1 VDLRNNAAAYAEQV
15 AAGKMTEGQAAR
27 ANKDYFNMLW
37 ERNRKGAT
45 PADADTT
52 AGIQPNGANVP
63 AVYDPVA
70 QNNRTAEAPT
80 AKPVVND
87 SLTTETPVT
96 EANSANNQVAP
107 EMPVYSGA
115 KPVTDPAII
124 AQLEATTETSGP
136 SAMLPEYNSSAA
148 NQPVNLPQ
156 GFVLDTPIKSEVISN
171 GKGNQETNS
180 TQGGQAGEQGLLVA
194 PDDSDPL
201 QKVSDVPSAQT
212 GTVPSEMAAPV
223 NAQTAPVKP
232 FVSQPEQT
240 PSLRP
245 ENQPETADSQP
256 DTQNQ
261 PAEYQA
267 MSLKPSVDPKTLKT
281 PADVFQ
287 AFRDGKLT
295 YGDYSTTYDSAKHET
310 SLQKALEDPA
320 ISSVKIRKDTI
331 EVRTPDTRNENGEV
345 VPGELIGRFK
355 LADKT
360 QAAADTSAELLG
372 TGYPRD
378 RVVSEGRAMLKRL
391 YSGDKEFA
399 KNPVFQVVQ
408 ETPDHAMMLQFKVG
422 RRTYNIR
429 PEVLNIDQYGD
440 LPSGNT
446 ILKPGDTI
454 RLSPGYLENKQ
465 PQIYLVPKGVE
476 KSGGGNIFADTGGYD
491 IKAETG
497 QNHISKS
504 ETDMRTTVADMV
516 QRNDVDG
523 LTKMIFHDSL
533 TNTYNAAGW
542 SMAVKNMPA
551 GSAVVSMDVSGL
563 KWINDNFGHVAGDAL
578 LRIIADAAEPL
589 GIKIFRKG
597 GDEFATI
604 FDNMAI
610 AETQITKLSDAVS
623 KKVIDVI
630 SKDGASLSY
639 TGWRLDYGID
649 TNFDAA
655 DAKLTAS
662 REQQVLDGTRNPPH
676 QRGERPRGIIETV
689 HGGTRPDSVVQSKRV
704 TPSKDHADTGGYNLN
719 PPGPQNAPFAQQ
731 KVSALQLPEIVEIA
745 KNLMGGKYPHILRK
759 LNKRGALGVFK
770 TGTGSID
777 LRADLAKTPGLL
789 ERVLAH
795 EIGHLVD
802 WLPDHDIKR
811 GNILGRIASLKK
823 YMGSLLAEYEGAPGA
838 TLSKKDRARLR
849 SEAERELK
857 ANERPDE
864 TVIETITREVPQWK
878 YTGIDPEMIKAIW
891 NDTTAREKYPKLYR
905 ALAEMSDSEKKAVLV
920 QAMNGLVHDRLSH
933 MGERVQVGTRTVTEE
948 VSRTIPGIHAT
959 PEEISKR
966 YAELVQEE
974 ISKRNL
980 YKLETISQELK
991 DLTLHWKPFQP
1002 GNDPGYTAYRFSS
1015 AELYADAFSALLN
1028 DPAMVRKIAPTFEK
1042 AFMSYLN
1049 RKPEVSKVYYD
1060 IQQRLNNS
1068 DEIMQHRQENIR
1080 SMFDRGEAIKKESE
1094 RKPLADIMHS
1104 LYKDLIDKNADINL
1118 KVKAVKK
1125 SGKIVEDADNP
1136 AYWVETLP
1144 YISGE
1149 VYSHLHEIDSLMLE
1163 PMKLDGLTIDD
1174 LGEYMLLKRI
1184 TSDRAELANPLG
1196 HTAET
1201 AAAGLKHLE
1210 QQLGPEKWQALAD
1223 YVEKYKGIR
1232 ERNVIDV
1239 VDQAEM
1245 WPDDLMQHVRDNT
1258 DYATWEVQKFI
1269 EAKYGRSVSAQIF
1282 KQVGTLQEIRN
1293 PFIATVM
1300 KDAALIRAANVKI
1313 VKQKVTD
1320 FLKEH
1325 FPDEIRSADTR
1336 WNGKTHEPVEPSDP
1350 DQGMIMFPHKGE
1362 VQALYVPKGIAET
1375 FAHSPYEASAIL
1387 KAWQIMNIPLRA
1399 VLVNHNPLWMVA
1411 NVPRDF
1417 IETWKNTPGLSIF
1430 TLLKY
1435 YGKAAPEAWADVFNG
1450 KMSPEIQGMFK
1461 NKMLVT
1467 DRQFTNIDE
1476 SPDNEL
1482 DRMLQQFGK
1491 SQVQYRN
1498 KVIKPFMMLWDAL
1511 GNMGKF
1517 TERIGKL
1524 AGHKYITENTDMTPE
1539 KTGHMVRSRVGTPD
1553 VHRTGRLHAIT
1564 NNIFLFSNVAKEGW
1578 RSSWESAKESK
1589 AEYAWKTAAY
1599 NIIPK
1604 LMMAAAAAGAF
1615 GSGIKK
1621 IMDSASNYD
1630 KTNYNVIPLG
1640 FDSKGKGVYFRVPQD
1655 YTGTMVGGVLW
1666 NAMQGNITGSK
1677 SVLSYAS
1684 EQSPYSLNPYLS
1696 AATDIVQIMRGLN
1709 PYDDYRGKLVIPDQI
1724 FKANDHR
1731 KWLEFGKH
1739 MSNSL
1744 GGSSIYQFSG
1754 DGPEKV
1760 QSEFEKVLK
1769 YPGANVLGRFLKVSD
1784 QGEREQLRDVTQQ
1797 VAEKEARRSLDV
1809 REAIIED
1816 IDKQN
1821 GQPTVSDKVK
1831 LYRQLI
1837 DEKKLDND
1845 TKFSEF
1851 RPRYDRYAGKVQ
1863 NNAKIDA
1870 IIDAAGV
1877 KEKSALLQSYE
1888 KTMPA
1893 AEYQKIVEQLTV
1905 EGYIKRGV
1913 FKEMALEKAGVK

>member
-1 VDLRNNAAAYAEQV
+1 MALPEGFILDVQPQKAVNLPDGFVLDTAEQPKSKKNFIRKAFDAVKRDFTTDYYADDEANRFDPGALKDAPGVAAGALVSGSMGVADGVTLGLTKPLTDKARKEMPNVGLTPNPITDFAGNFGGVVAPWGAVSKGVQVASGLNNLTRAGRVATQAATGGIVSGVAAQNAGDDAVNASMAGAGIAGGIGGAFELPGVVKGSDWFRNLTIKERGLVVQDLEQV
-15 AAGKMTEGQAAR
+15 AAGLKAQGWNEGQIDAKLAR
-27 ANKDYFNMLW
+27 LDPAYFQEQLAKRMQRPA
-37 ERNRKGAT
+37 EPVVRNTR
-45 PADADTT
+45 TT
-52 AGIQPNGANVP
+52 
-63 AVYDPVA
+63 
-70 QNNRTAEAPT
+70 EAPIAEPVVVNEST
-80 AKPVVND
+80 SKPVVVN
-87 SLTTETPVT
+87 ETPVRAAQT
-96 EANSANNQVAP
+96 IQ
-107 EMPVYSGA
+107 PVA
-115 KPVTDPAII
+115 KPVTAPALI
-124 AQLEATTETSGP
+124 AQLEAAP
-136 SAMLPEYNSSAA
+136 AQPLPAYNPELA
-148 NQPVNLPQ
+148 NQSVNIPQ
-156 GFVLDTPIKSEVISN
+156 GFVLDTPPATVKDSLTVQPEV
-171 GKGNQETNS
+171 T
-180 TQGGQAGEQGLLVA
+180 A
-194 PDDSDPL
+194 
-201 QKVSDVPSAQT
+201 DVPSAQT
-212 GTVPSEMAAPV
+212 ATAPSVMATPA
-223 NAQTAPVKP
+223 NAQTPPVES
-232 FVSQPEQT
+232 FVSRPEQS
-240 PSLRP
+240 PLLRP
-245 ENQPETADSQP
+245 ENQPEAAGIQP
-256 DTQNQ
+256 ETQNQ
-261 PAEYQA
+261 SAEYQA
-267 MSLKPSVDPKTLKT
+267 TDLKPSVDVNRPAFTDARSTLDSEIDAAHARGELT
-281 PADVFQ
+281 PEFVKEKMKGLSEDRLTGFQGATFHRPTLDLAWKESQGGRDFSYADIDLANLGGLNAHAGSNSRADTHF
-287 AFRDGKLT
+287 
-295 YGDYSTTYDSAKHET
+295 
-310 SLQKALEDPA
+310 KAIFD
-320 ISSVKIRKDTI
+320 IVKQ
-331 EVRTPDTRNENGEV
+331 EV
-345 VPGELIGRFK
+345 VKDAPDARF
-355 LADKT
+355 
-360 QAAADTSAELLG
+360 
-372 TGYPRD
+372 
-378 RVVSEGRAMLKRL
+378 
-391 YSGDKEFA
+391 
-399 KNPVFQVVQ
+399 
-408 ETPDHAMMLQFKVG
+408 
-422 RRTYNIR
+422 IR
-429 PEVLNIDQYGD
+429 Q
-440 LPSGNT
+440 
-446 ILKPGDTI
+446 
-454 RLSPGYLENKQ
+454 
-465 PQIYLVPKGVE
+465 
-476 KSGGGNIFADTGGYD
+476 
-491 IKAETG
+491 
-497 QNHISKS
+497 
-504 ETDMRTTVADMV
+504 
-516 QRNDVDG
+516 
-523 LTKMIFHDSL
+523 
-533 TNTYNAAGW
+533 
-542 SMAVKNMPA
+542 
-551 GSAVVSMDVSGL
+551 
-563 KWINDNFGHVAGDAL
+563 
-578 LRIIADAAEPL
+578 
-589 GIKIFRKG
+589 G
-597 GDEFATI
+597 GDEGSILAPDTPREVL
-604 FDNMAI
+604 DKALARAHDKVQEYAVANGLHEI
-610 AETQITKLSDAVS
+610 AHPKHKPEDPHAPGVGIHYGTADFKGAKSVHE
-623 KKVIDVI
+623 VIE
-630 SKDGASLSY
+630 L
-639 TGWRLDYGID
+639 
-649 TNFDAA
+649 A
-655 DAKLTAS
+655 DSATAS
-662 REQQVLDGTRNPPH
+662 MKTRKGLDHVTRSQNETTGDRSSPTTRATRVAGESSSSRPQAGSGSQSSREPAAK
-676 QRGERPRGIIETV
+676 
-689 HGGTRPDSVVQSKRV
+689 SSV
-704 TPSKDHADTGGYNLN
+704 TPSPSSKSHADTGGYNLD

-777 LRADLAKTPGLL
+777 LIADLAKTPGLL

-795 EIGHLVD
+795 EVGHLVD
-802 WLPDHDIKR
+802 WLPDQDIKR

-849 SEAERELK
+849 SEAEKELK

-878 YTGIDPEMIKAIW
+878 YTGIDSEMIKAIW
-891 NDTTAREKYPKLYR
+891 NDTTARDKYPKLYR
-905 ALAEMSDSEKKAVLV
+905 ALSEMSDSEKKAVLV
-920 QAMNGLVHDRLSH
+920 QAMKGLVHDRLSH
-933 MGERVQVGTRTVTEE
+933 MGERVQVGTETVTEE

-959 PEEISKR
+959 PKEISKR

-980 YKLETISQELK
+980 YKRDTISQELK

-1015 AELYADAFSALLN
+1015 VELYADAFSALLN
-1028 DPAMVRKIAPTFEK
+1028 DPAKVRQIAPTFEK

-1049 RKPEVSKVYYD
+1049 RKPEVSEIYYD

-1118 KVKAVKK
+1118 KVKAVQK

-1144 YISGE
+1144 YVSGE
-1149 VYSHLHEIDSLMLE
+1149 VYSHLHEIDSLILE
-1163 PMKLDGLTIDD
+1163 PMKLHGLTSDD

-1201 AAAGLKHLE
+1201 AIAGLKHLE
-1210 QQLGPEKWQALAD
+1210 QQLGPEKWQALTE

-1245 WPDDLMQHVRDNT
+1245 WPDDFMQHVRDNT

-1269 EAKYGRSVSAQIF
+1269 ETKYGRSVSAQIY

-1300 KDAALIRAANVKI
+1300 KDAALIRAANTKI
-1313 VKQKVTD
+1313 VKQKTTD

-1375 FAHSPYEASAIL
+1375 FARSPYEASAIL
-1387 KAWQIMNIPLRA
+1387 KAWQMMNIPLRA

-1417 IETWKNTPGLSIF
+1417 MGTWKNTPGLSILS
-1430 TLLKY
+1430 LLKY
-1435 YGKAAPEAWADVFNG
+1435 YGKAAPEAWADVFKG
-1450 KMSPEIQGMFK
+1450 KMSAEIQGMFK
-1461 NKMLVT
+1461 DKMLVT
-1467 DRQFTNIDE
+1467 DRQYTSIDE
-1476 SPDNEL
+1476 SPDTEL

-1491 SQVQYRN
+1491 SPVQYRN
-1498 KVIKPFMMLWDAL
+1498 KVIKPFAMLWDAL

-1524 AGHKYITENTDMTPE
+1524 AGHKYLTENTDMSPE

-1578 RSSWESAKESK
+1578 RASWESASESK

-1615 GSGIKK
+1615 GAGAKK

-1630 KTNYNVIPLG
+1630 KTNYHVIPLG

-1655 YTGTMVGGVLW
+1655 FTGAMAGGVLW
-1666 NAMQGNITGSK
+1666 NAMQGKLTGSK
-1677 SVLSYAS
+1677 SVLSYVS
-1684 EQSPYSLNPYLS
+1684 EQSPYGMNPYLS
-1696 AATDIVQIMRGLN
+1696 AGTDIVQIMRGLN
-1709 PYDDYRGKLVIPDQI
+1709 PYDDYRGKTVISEQV
-1724 FKANDHR
+1724 FKAADHR
-1731 KWLEFGKH
+1731 KYVEFSKH

-1744 GGSSIYQFSG
+1744 GGSSIYRFSG
-1754 DGPEKV
+1754 DGPDKV
-1760 QSEFEKVLK
+1760 QSELEKVLK

-1784 QGEREQLRDVTQQ
+1784 QGEREQLREVTQA
-1797 VAEKEARRSLDV
+1797 VAEKEARRSLDIK
-1809 REAIIED
+1809 EAIVKD
-1816 IDKQN
+1816 IDQQK

-1831 LYRQLI
+1831 LYRQLL
-1837 DEKKLDND
+1837 DEKKIDID

-1851 RPRYDRYAGKVQ
+1851 RPRYERYAGKVQ

-1877 KEKSALLQSYE
+1877 KEKSALLHSYE
-1888 KTMPA
+1888 KTLPA